1 MTGTLAPAG
10 LAGAFARARAEGRAA
25 LIGYLPAGFPTP
37 AEGVALINAMVE
49 AGVDIVE
56 VGLPYSDPLMDG
68 PDIQAA
74 VDLALRA
81 GTTTDVVLDT
91 VAQVTAA
98 GATAVVMTYWNPIER
113 YGVDRFAERLA
124 AAGGHGVIT
133 PDLTPE
139 EAGPWITA
147 TATQGLDRIFLV
159 APSSTDDRISVV
171 ASVTSGFLY
180 AASTM
185 GVTGARSQVSSAA
198 PALVARSR
206 VVTDLPI
213 AVGLGVSTGEQA
225 RELAAYAD
233 GVIVGSAFVRR
244 ILTARDHGSAVSG
257 VADLAA
263 ELAAGVRGTAG
274 NRPSP

>member
-10 LAGAFARARAEGRAA
+10 LAGAFTRAHSEHRAA

-37 AEGVALINAMVE
+37 RESVALINAMVA
-49 AGVDIVE
+49 AGVDIIE

-81 GTTTDVVLDT
+81 GTTTEVVLDT
-91 VAQVTAA
+91 VAQVATA

-113 YGVDRFAERLA
+113 YGVERFAERLA
-124 AAGGHGVIT
+124 AAGGCGVIT

-147 TATQGLDRIFLV
+147 TATQGLDRVFLV

-198 PALVARSR
+198 PALVARAR
-206 VVTDLPI
+206 AVTDLPI

-225 RELAAYAD
+225 REVAGYAD

-244 ILTARDHGSAVSG
+244 ILTARDHASAVGS

-263 ELAAGVRGTAG
+263 ELAAGVRGVAG